1 MNKNTIA
8 RLVESKNL
16 SFDEV
21 SLMDSNSRV
30 SIGLPAVIPQVDYT
44 PTQQILDSVVPNFL
58 GLRKAFGLDQEF
70 AATPLFNTE
79 QDTSGK
85 MSDYYRR
92 EMVFSNNRGSL
103 YTLVSEMAAHPLIAA
118 ALDIYASEATVPDPI
133 TGKVCWAEAEDPKI
147 RAELND
153 LLARLQLDSDKAYS
167 ICFSMA
173 EYGDNFEHV
182 VADNQGVLALK
193 YIHPSRLT
201 RIEDKFGRLQG
212 FAAGILTKQDA
223 VWEENLDK
231 MPDKVSYPWDI
242 AHFRIQSTNR
252 ETCHGDPMTL
262 PARRAYQQLKMIEDM
277 LVLYRLSR
285 GFDRDVYYVGVRGA
299 TATQSWRTTH
309 EFRQQIRKNL
319 GINPVGANMRQ
330 EFSPKTPDKDL
341 FIPSSGKDD
350 PTRVERQSGGGP
362 QGDIPDV
369 DHFRRVL
376 LGALRIPAG
385 YIGFETDTPA
395 RATLASQSARFARA
409 VRRLQKAYIQGVR
422 WICEC
427 HLIKRGFQTRDD
439 AGRMTVAYK
448 VKMSPINQ
456 VEELTKME
464 ILTQQVDLVG
474 KILEFARIDFE
485 PPPMPEPAAPA
496 PAPAKAKAKAK
507 TEGAVVQPPAAPTP
521 PVISPIIPNPLQFIA
536 WVLRKNLNL
545 SDSEIG
551 MFLGDPR
558 LGMTEDD
565 VALMQLAESTIQ
577 RDPDFQ
583 AFSDTIKE
591 VVEDARSDL
600 KEGEDPAFVENKSD
614 YQDSFFVANRADRKE
629 VFDLDQQEINLRES
643 LGVKEG
649 DPIIKCPACEKQG
662 MSVRKD
668 EIEERNFLFCTKC
681 GHSQ

>member
-1 MNKNTIA
+1 MNKRQIG
-8 RLVESKNL
+8 RLVEAKNL
-16 SFDEV
+16 SLDEV
-21 SLMDSNSRV
+21 SIMDSSSRV
-30 SIGLPAVIPQVDYT
+30 AIGLPPIIPQVDYS
-44 PTQQILDSVVPNFL
+44 PVQQILDSVVPNFL

-103 YTLVSEMAAHPLIAA
+103 YSLVSEMAAHPLISA
-118 ALDIYASEATVPDPI
+118 ALDIYASEATVPDAV
-133 TGKVCWAEAEDPKI
+133 TGKVCWVESSDPKV
-147 RAELND
+147 RMELND
-153 LLARLQLDSDKAYS
+153 LLTRLQLDGDKAYS
-167 ICFSMA
+167 ICYSIA

-182 VADNQGVLALK
+182 VADDQGVLALK
-193 YIHPSRLT
+193 YVHPSRLT
-201 RIEDKFGRLQG
+201 RIEDRFGRLQG
-212 FAAGILTKQDA
+212 FASGILSKEDS
-223 VWEENLDK
+223 VWEDNLEK
-231 MPDKVSYPWDI
+231 IPDKVSYPWDI

-252 ETCHGDPMTL
+252 ETCHGDPLTL

-285 GFDRDVYYVGVRGA
+285 GMDRDVYYVGVRGA
-299 TATQSWRTTH
+299 TATQSWRNTH
-309 EFRQQIRKNL
+309 EFRQQIRKSL
-319 GINPVGANMRQ
+319 GINPMGGTMRQ

-341 FIPSSGKDD
+341 FIPSSGPDD
-350 PTRVERQSGGGP
+350 PTRVERQNGGGP
-362 QGDIPDV
+362 QGDIPDA

-376 LGALRIPAG
+376 LGSLRIPAG

-427 HLIKRGFQTRDD
+427 HLIRRGFTTRTDD
-439 AGRMTVAYK
+439 GRMALSFK

-464 ILTQQVDLVG
+464 ILGQQVDLVQRIIAIAG
-474 KILEFARIDFE
+474 VQFAPQPE
-485 PPPMPEPAAPA
+485 GSTGPPQA
-496 PAPAKAKAKAK
+496 
-507 TEGAVVQPPAAPTP
+507 
-521 PVISPIIPNPLQFIA
+521 ISAIINNIPQFVA

-545 SDSEIG
+545 TDEEVG

-558 LGMTEDD
+558 LGLTEDD
-565 VALMQLAESTIQ
+565 VALQQLAEAETAIQ
-577 RDPDFQ
+577 GSDGFQ
-583 AFSDTIKE
+583 AFEEAMHNLGE
-591 VVEDARSDL
+591 VVNVASNSD
-600 KEGEDPAFVENKSD
+600 EYE
-614 YQDSFFVANRADRKE
+614 DSFFVSSRDDITPGSFNIE
-629 VFDLDQQEINLRES
+629 QQEAELRES
-643 LGVKEG
+643 LGIREG
-649 DPIIKCPACEKQG
+649 DPIIKCPACKKQG

-668 EIEERNFLFCTKC
+668 EIEESTFLFCPKC